1 VADVGDRKSLCR
13 SATASGASLGL
24 LTAGDGRGQTPRRAR
39 ATMAPA
45 DGGAAA
51 VAAAAAAAPA
61 PSLAALNEDALY
73 ELFARC
79 PPETLLAL
87 RGCCRAFARLLSGE
101 AAWARRLADD
111 LGLRAR
117 AAPAAPAALFALAR
131 SAYAAPPA
139 PRVRFQAVFVGG
151 GVDLA
156 ADGAPNMS
164 YWADNLF
171 GWSPRS
177 PYCSNASA
185 NCDVLALLLDEEV
198 PAERRYAAVRA
209 LMRERVRYALA
220 LMNNFALT
228 AAGMRAAD
236 AVLDGWSDQTLEHF
250 FLLLV
255 AQLQGGEPWGSL
267 LLATVPAAGA
277 PAERE
282 RVLAAAAYL
291 RRRHAA
297 AVEVLARPPGAPAD
311 GNALL
316 DAEVLQKVA
325 DPARRR
331 RVAVVRELTLSR
343 AGSLTCPV
351 AAGAVLAGV
360 VDYERLAALAPAE
373 AAAALEAA
381 ARDAAAAGFDSLLSR
396 DDVAAAA
403 GAGAVPAA
411 GLDARCAAG
420 EWVDFTPAAPGG
432 GGGASAGGGRRPLI
446 TWTPLV
452 WFRFSTAQELA
463 ERAPV
468 EEAAAAPPAAHGGG
482 AVELVPAAEPAGA
495 AAAAA
500 AEPGDADSLDGAY
513 DAAYDAA
520 YAAGPGS
527 EAGGEEELEMVDALE
542 EAAASDDEEAGE
554 EDEEPDEEMQAV
566 MEGLAE
572 EDDEEEAEEE
582 DHTAGRNLLRVALA
596 RPVAAN
602 CLLVKLI
609 SQENLM
615 HLMRDEHGWPNIDMS
630 EVGVAGKVFE
640 LPPGAELAL

>member
-1 VADVGDRKSLCR
+1 VADVGDGKGLCR

-24 LTAGDGRGQTPRRAR
+24 LAAGDGRGQAPRPAR

-45 DGGAAA
+45 
-51 VAAAAAAAPA
+51 AAAADNAAAA

-79 PPETLLAL
+79 PPESLLAL
-87 RGCCRAFARLLSGE
+87 RGCCRAFAHLLSGE

-131 SAYAAPPA
+131 AAYAAPPA
-139 PRVRFQAVFVGG
+139 PRVRFQAAFVGG

-297 AVEVLARPPGAPAD
+297 AVEALARPPGAPAD

-360 VDYERLAALAPAE
+360 VDYARLAALAPAE

-403 GAGAVPAA
+403 AAGVVPAA
-411 GLDARCAAG
+411 GRDARCAAG

-432 GGGASAGGGRRPLI
+432 GGGCGASAGGARRPLI
-446 TWTPLV
+446 AWTPLL

-463 ERAPV
+463 ERVPV
-468 EEAAAAPPAAHGGG
+468 EEAAPPPPPAEHDGGG
-482 AVELVPAAEPAGA
+482 AAALAPAAQPAGAAA

-500 AEPGDADSLDGAY
+500 AEPGDADSLDE
-513 DAAYDAA
+513 AYDAA

-527 EAGGEEELEMVDALE
+527 ESGGEEELEMVDALE
-542 EAAASDDEEAGE
+542 EAAASDDEDAGE

-572 EDDEEEAEEE
+572 EDDEEEAEEEE

-630 EVGVAGKVFE
+630 EVGVAGKVVE
-640 LPPGAELAL
+640 LPLGAELAL